1 MGSSLKANAVQDL
14 LKLEHPDF
22 LLLQETK
29 ITDQEFQNSMKRS
42 RNYEGIAMSA
52 MGASGGIGT
61 IWDKSKWKLKD
72 YRQNRWWIRL
82 DMQSSITTEEFSIY
96 NVYAPPHFR
105 DKASC
110 WESISLDLLI
120 AHGRNIFLGGDL
132 NLIRSAEEKMGGNFY
147 ADPSRET
154 LEEIIQTHN
163 LVDIP
168 PKNGRFTWSNKRTGK
183 NNIKERL
190 DRILVQERIVA
201 NFPRIQSTI
210 IQGFISDH
218 KPVALQL
225 DKGENMGPLPFKYNK
240 TWDNREDFR
249 NLIKDQ
255 WARDISG
262 SPHFIW
268 ETKLKLL
275 RTAIKQW
282 ARQYA
287 VEQGKKKS
295 DLQAKLNQWSQEKE
309 NVQASEDDQRAEN
322 ELYKE
327 LYNQN
332 CVEEEEQRQK
342 SRCLWLKAGDKNT
355 SFFHNNLKLRR
366 AVNNIERIMVDGRV
380 VTEQEK
386 IKEAASQHFKTLL
399 TADPHYLENPDVLS
413 IIENK
418 ISEAQNADLDKEIT
432 LEEIE
437 WSLHSMPLDKAP
449 GPDGFTVAFYRS
461 HWEIIKKDYIRMVKN
476 FFTKCK
482 MGSSI
487 KSSHL
492 ALIPKDPNPQSF
504 DIFRPISLCN
514 VSYKIISKILA
525 NRIKKILPSLI
536 SENQGGFV
544 PRRHITDNVILI
556 QEAIHSSMSRKERG
570 MIIKL
575 DMANAFDRVNHSF
588 LQAVLKTFGI
598 SEHFISR
605 IMECISSNWTAPL
618 INGRPGIA
626 FKSSRGL
633 RQGCPLSPFLYIIM
647 AETLSL
653 HLENK
658 RRKKEITGI
667 DIVRGSKGIN
677 HSLFAD
683 DNLLIGG
690 ASSLMARRFR
700 ETLDLFLQASGAKE
714 TIKSEIWVKLIEKLR
729 GKLQSWGVY
738 WLNLA
743 GRTILIK
750 AILSALPIYQF
761 ATTLA
766 PASIHKHMEL
776 IIRSFLWQGG
786 KQDTKKF
793 SLVKWSKVILP
804 LAKGGLGIRVPRL
817 ANMAMG
823 FKLIWRILSERG
835 AWWTEIIKRKY
846 LNGANSNILTESII
860 DRQST
865 PVWKLIK
872 KSLPQFKPHISRAPG
887 NGRGISIWED
897 RIMGSEA
904 RGSLPKF
911 GTLQQW
917 MKEANIKTLYDI
929 SLWDQNCWK
938 GWKSLA
944 LPNDL
949 RNTWTDLKYSLI
961 GSAPTNRLA
970 EDKFVWDPNG
980 GCYTVKEGYSILQNA
995 SAINSWSLHKA
1006 VWKVECLPKVKLFN

>member
-1 MGSSLKANAVQDL
+1 
-14 LKLEHPDF
+14 
-22 LLLQETK
+22 
-29 ITDQEFQNSMKRS
+29 
-42 RNYEGIAMSA
+42 
-52 MGASGGIGT
+52 
-61 IWDKSKWKLKD
+61 
-72 YRQNRWWIRL
+72 
-82 DMQSSITTEEFSIY
+82 
-96 NVYAPPHFR
+96 
-105 DKASC
+105 
-110 WESISLDLLI
+110 
-120 AHGRNIFLGGDL
+120 
-132 NLIRSAEEKMGGNFY
+132 
-147 ADPSRET
+147 
-154 LEEIIQTHN
+154 
-163 LVDIP
+163 
-168 PKNGRFTWSNKRTGK
+168 
-183 NNIKERL
+183 
-190 DRILVQERIVA
+190 
-201 NFPRIQSTI
+201 
-210 IQGFISDH
+210 
-218 KPVALQL
+218 
-225 DKGENMGPLPFKYNK
+225 
-240 TWDNREDFR
+240 
-249 NLIKDQ
+249 
-255 WARDISG
+255 
-262 SPHFIW
+262 
-268 ETKLKLL
+268 
-275 RTAIKQW
+275 
-282 ARQYA
+282 
-287 VEQGKKKS
+287 
-295 DLQAKLNQWSQEKE
+295 
-309 NVQASEDDQRAEN
+309 
-322 ELYKE
+322 
-327 LYNQN
+327 
-332 CVEEEEQRQK
+332 
-342 SRCLWLKAGDKNT
+342 
-355 SFFHNNLKLRR
+355 
-366 AVNNIERIMVDGRV
+366 MVDGRV
-380 VTEQEK
+380 VTDQEK
-386 IKEAASQHFKTLL
+386 IKEAASQHYKTLL
-399 TADPHYLENPDVLS
+399 TVDPHYLENSDFLS
-413 IIENK
+413 IIKNK
-418 ISEAQNADLDKEIT
+418 ISEAQNADLDKEIA

-437 WSLHSMPLDKAP
+437 WSLHSMPMDKAP

-461 HWEIIKKDYIRMVKN
+461 HWEIIKKDYTRMAKN
-476 FFTKCK
+476 FFNKCK

-504 DIFRPISLCN
+504 DRFRPISLCN

-525 NRIKKILPSLI
+525 NRIKKILSSLI

-556 QEAIHSSMSRKERG
+556 QEAIHSSMSRKEKG

-575 DMANAFDRVNHSF
+575 DMANAFDR
-588 LQAVLKTFGI
+588 
-598 SEHFISR
+598 
-605 IMECISSNWTAPL
+605 TAPL

-677 HSLFAD
+677 HSLFVD
-683 DNLLIGG
+683 DTLLIGD
-690 ASSLMARRFR
+690 ASSLMARRFK
-700 ETLDLFLQASGAKE
+700 ETLDLFLQASGGKLNNNKCMIYTWNVPRYITQRISLIMEIPAQGNWSYFMYLGLPLAKE

-776 IIRSFLWQGG
+776 IIRIFLWQGG
-786 KQDTKKF
+786 KHDTKKF

-804 LAKGGLGIRVPRL
+804 LAKGGLGVRVPRL
-817 ANMAMG
+817 VNIAMG

-846 LNGANSNILTESII
+846 LNGANSNIIKEPII

-887 NGRGISIWED
+887 NGKEISIWED

-904 RGSLPKF
+904 RGSLQKF
-911 GTLQQW
+911 GPLQHW

-938 GWKSLA
+938 GWKPLA
-944 LPNDL
+944 FPNDL
-949 RNTWTDLKYSLI
+949 RNTWNDLKLSLT

-980 GCYTVKEGYSILQNA
+980 GCYTVREGYRVLQNA
-995 SAINSWSLHKA
+995 STVNSWSLHKA
-1006 VWKVECLPKVKLFN
+1006 VWKVECLPKVKLFNWTLLHGKILTAENLRKKGIHGPSICCMCREEEESCSHLFIECPFAKACWNHIISPLAIGDLPSQITLLQKRWEHNLHQANKKKNLATRTWNSIPSNLCWQIWIARNNCIFNNIKPDISRIIAKTIALITETIETNGISQADQEKTDASLKEWINKFKYDTGNQNTELKGRGNLEWKLRGTKEEVNNWI